1 MLGGAPTICDKEWM
15 RLKDLPPMGV
25 IEYENMLKRNPQ
37 AGVFGSPLEG
47 EADYYYYLARI
58 PFVIGKESLP
68 TPDQRQ
74 KWLHLATD
82 KDHKAAKAALRRIG
96 YLGVID
102 PQSPSYSWPRY
113 IPVEKKAATRK
124 DYLEAAK
131 EAAELGDPEFAAVM
145 MDTALNINAQ
155 LHCAP
160 DDRAEP
166 GSSSNWHRKCKP
178 QEVTKLSETKK
189 WALIAARAGHPGAR
203 ATICAASRWSNNG
216 NSAAMGFSEDPEE
229 AFAWCFSTMLSA
241 CTNRDFE
248 HSIAEML
255 EKGQGTKA
263 NKEASRNI
271 LRSIENRKS
280 EKTIIF
286 PQVTK

>member
-1 MLGGAPTICDKEWM
+1 
-15 RLKDLPPMGV
+15 
-25 IEYENMLKRNPQ
+25 
-37 AGVFGSPLEG
+37 
-47 EADYYYYLARI
+47 
-58 PFVIGKESLP
+58 
-68 TPDQRQ
+68 
-74 KWLHLATD
+74 
-82 KDHKAAKAALRRIG
+82 
-96 YLGVID
+96 
-102 PQSPSYSWPRY
+102 
-113 IPVEKKAATRK
+113 
-124 DYLEAAK
+124 
-131 EAAELGDPEFAAVM
+131 M

-178 QEVTKLSETKK
+178 QEVTKLSETKEGILVSRL
-189 WALIAARAGHPGAR
+189 APVTSGAR
-203 ATICAASRWSNNG
+203 AMIRAASRWSNNG
-216 NSAAMGFSEDPEE
+216 NSAAMGFSEDPE
-229 AFAWCFSTMLSA
+229 AVFCMVLFHHAICMHQSGL
-241 CTNRDFE
+241 E

-255 EKGQGTKA
+255 EKGQEQKA